1 MLSYLKALKV
11 AFIAHR
17 GQKDKAGK
25 PYIFHPIKVSFGVK
39 GLDAK
44 TVALLHDVIEDTNTQ
59 IESLM
64 FLTNEQRKALSLLT
78 HNKSVPYFEY
88 VKKIKGNR
96 IAKAVKLSDLR
107 HNSNLRRLK
116 VVSENDKK
124 RVEKY
129 SKAMELLLA

>member
-1 MLSYLKALKV
+1 MLSYIKALKV
-11 AFIAHR
+11 AFVAHN

-39 GLDAK
+39 GFDAK
-44 TVALLHDVIEDTNTQ
+44 IVALLHDVIEDSSIQ
-59 IESLM
+59 AESLV
-64 FLTNEQRKALSLLT
+64 FLTKEQREALDLLT

-88 VKKIKGNR
+88 IRKIKGNR

-116 VVSENDKK
+116 VVSENDRK
-124 RVEKY
+124 RAEKY
-129 SKAMELLLA
+129 SKAIELLLA

>member
-88 VKKIKGNR
+88 IKKIKGNR